1 MKHGLSIILILA
13 GSLTLQG
20 CEGSF
25 GSLDTFGHQS
35 APPSLTL
42 PSITTQEY
50 AASAKKAADKACR
63 YANRTVTSRAEAK
76 ANAEISIKAANEAT
90 RLAGKAHNAAVQA
103 RKNDPTADEGYIAKK
118 AAKDAAKARK
128 CADIIR
134 KAVLNMKPAPVV
146 GGAIGATV
154 SAADQQGE

>member
-13 GSLTLQG
+13 ASLTLQG
-20 CEGSF
+20 CGDSFGSF
-25 GSLDTFGHQS
+25 GQPS

-42 PSITTQEY
+42 PSMTTQEY
-50 AASAKKAADKACR
+50 AASAKKAADRACR
-63 YANRTVTSRAEAK
+63 YANRAVTNRAEAK

-103 RKNDPTADEGYIAKK
+103 RKNDPTADEGDIAKK

-128 CADIIR
+128 CADTIR
-134 KAVLNMKPAPVV
+134 KAVLNMKPDTVAAATDAPE
-146 GGAIGATV
+146 I
-154 SAADQQGE
+154 SAQDLQGD